1 MNVKPICAEVNVRS
15 HYNCSISNSVKSR
28 DTKSISCFLLSQC
41 PNQVSS
47 IVNPIFMHASSVSH
61 YVIFGRTICLP
72 SPDTGIHLENS
83 TLLNFVYRLIRIL
96 IVHDGE
102 RLWRRRMSIYW
113 SFFVGHTLWRRGECR
128 ALYMP
133 VSAIIKSLNAH
144 GNIVWNT
151 ITVTLA

>member
-1 MNVKPICAEVNVRS
+1 MNAKPICGEVNVRS
-15 HYNCSISNSVKSR
+15 YYNCSISNSVKSR

-61 YVIFGRTICLP
+61 VWY
-72 SPDTGIHLENS
+72 LEEQ
-83 TLLNFVYRLIRIL
+83 FVFPLQIQEYIWKIQHRLIRIL

-128 ALYMP
+128 TLYVP
-133 VSAIIKSLNAH
+133 VSAMIKSLNAH
-144 GNIVWNT
+144 GNIV
-151 ITVTLA
+151 